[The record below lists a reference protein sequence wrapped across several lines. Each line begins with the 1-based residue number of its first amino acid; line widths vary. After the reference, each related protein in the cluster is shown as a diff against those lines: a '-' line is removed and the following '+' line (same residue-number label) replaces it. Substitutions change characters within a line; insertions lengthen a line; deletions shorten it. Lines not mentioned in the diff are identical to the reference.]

1 MRDFN
6 SNCLLFSPER
16 LETGDKSRRFFFSSQ
31 PISVS
36 NIETHF
42 LGLVW
47 TWTEY
52 WGNSMIQ
59 SSVASSNVNN
69 AQNFAQSLFQL
80 YSKDSSLGNLSFLEI
95 LVTLPF
101 LVVIKGPK
109 AILNPDKKIRLLLT
123 PHSLL
128 R

>member
-1 MRDFN
+1 
-6 SNCLLFSPER
+6 
-16 LETGDKSRRFFFSSQ
+16 
-31 PISVS
+31 
-36 NIETHF
+36 
-42 LGLVW
+42 
-47 TWTEY
+47 
-52 WGNSMIQ
+52 MIQ
-59 SSVASSNVNN
+59 SSVASSNANN

-123 PHSLL
+123 PHCLL